1 MREKNKPKNVYNPND
16 VPLRSSLR
24 GKTGDVPMRSSLKG
38 KRQSS
43 SEMKKDVNSPGQ
55 EKRLSFVKK
64 GIIDDLTYKTFD
76 KPIRKSEVQ
85 RAKTKIGEKFNMKDT
100 LKKARYFINENME
113 NVLKEITKLEKE
125 EDKITK
131 LLNPGPKKRPTIYSN
146 GEE

>member
-1 MREKNKPKNVYNPND
+1 
-16 VPLRSSLR
+16 
-24 GKTGDVPMRSSLKG
+24 
-38 KRQSS
+38 
-43 SEMKKDVNSPGQ
+43 MKKDVNSPGQ